1 MRILILGVNGMIG
14 HVLFN
19 YLSSNSN
26 YKTYGTVR
34 LNNESENLFKN
45 KNNVFT
51 ISMKKDAEFIRLIDK
66 ISPNLIINCLGIVKQ
81 NLSDHNYLS
90 TIYINSLLP
99 HRIAKICSKFF
110 IRLINF
116 STDCVFSGVR
126 GNYTEDDIPDPIDFY
141 GRTKLVGEVNYGNV
155 LTIRTSFIGHQIN
168 SKYGLLEWF
177 LTQKDNCKGF
187 VNAIYSGLPT
197 IEIAKILNDHII
209 FNKKLIGLYQI
220 SGNAINKYELL
231 SLINKIYGLKLNI
244 EKEHKFK
251 IDRTLNSKKFRDATG
266 YKPPNW
272 ESLIKKMYK
281 YRGFSNV

>member
-1 MRILILGVNGMIG
+1 M
-14 HVLFN
+14 
-19 YLSSNSN
+19 
-26 YKTYGTVR
+26 
-34 LNNESENLFKN
+34 
-45 KNNVFT
+45 
-51 ISMKKDAEFIRLIDK
+51 
-66 ISPNLIINCLGIVKQ
+66 C
-81 NLSDHNYLS
+81 
-90 TIYINSLLP
+90 
-99 HRIAKICSKFF
+99 
-110 IRLINF
+110 
-116 STDCVFSGVR
+116 FSGVK
-126 GNYTEDDIPDPIDFY
+126 GNYIEDDIPDPIDFY

-244 EKEHKFK
+244 EKEHEVK
-251 IDRTLNSKKFRDATG
+251 IDRSLNSKKFEDATG

-272 ESLIKKMYK
+272 ESLIKKCMNIEDFQMFK
-281 YRGFSNV
+281 SKKLLITGGTGSFGTTVVKRWLKTDIEEIRFFLEMKNKKI

>member
-19 YLSSNSN
+19 YLCLNSN
-26 YKTYGTVR
+26 YKTYGTIR
-34 LNNESENLFKN
+34 LNNQSESLFKN
-45 KNNVFT
+45 NKNVFT
-51 ISMKKDAEFIRLIDK
+51 ISMKKDTEFIRLIDK

-81 NLSDHNYLS
+81 KLSDHNYLS
-90 TIYINSLLP
+90 TIYMNSLLP
-99 HRIAKICSKFF
+99 HRIEKICRKFS

-116 STDCVFSGVR
+116 STDCVFSGVK
-126 GNYTEDDIPDPIDFY
+126 GNYIEDDIPDPIDFY

-155 LTIRTSFIGHQIN
+155 LTLRTSFIGHQIN

-187 VNAIYSGLPT
+187 VNVIYSGLPT
-197 IEIAKILNDHII
+197 IEIAKILNEHII

-220 SGNAINKYELL
+220 SGNTINKYELL
-231 SLINKIYGLKLNI
+231 SLIKNIYGLKLNI
-244 EKEHKFK
+244 EKEHKVK
-251 IDRTLNSKKFRDATG
+251 IDRSLNSKKFKDATG
-266 YKPPNW
+266 YKPSDW

>member
-19 YLSSNSN
+19 YLCLNSN
-26 YKTYGTVR
+26 YKTYGTIR
-34 LNNESENLFKN
+34 LNNQSESLFKN
-45 KNNVFT
+45 NKNVFT
-51 ISMKKDAEFIRLIDK
+51 ISMKKDTEFIRLIDK

-81 NLSDHNYLS
+81 KLSDHNYLS
-90 TIYINSLLP
+90 TIYMNSLLP
-99 HRIAKICSKFF
+99 HRIEKICRKFS

-116 STDCVFSGVR
+116 STDCVFSGVK
-126 GNYTEDDIPDPIDFY
+126 GNYKEDDIPDPIDFY

-168 SKYGLLEWF
+168 AKYGLLEWF

-209 FNKKLIGLYQI
+209 VNKKLIGLYQI

-244 EKEHKFK
+244 EKEHEVK
-251 IDRTLNSKKFRDATG
+251 IDRSLNSKKFEDATG

-272 ESLIKKMYK
+272 ESLIKKMHE

>member
-1 MRILILGVNGMIG
+1 MFR
-14 HVLFN
+14 F
-19 YLSSNSN
+19 
-26 YKTYGTVR
+26 
-34 LNNESENLFKN
+34 
-45 KNNVFT
+45 
-51 ISMKKDAEFIRLIDK
+51 
-66 ISPNLIINCLGIVKQ
+66 VKQ

-99 HRIAKICSKFF
+99 HRIAKICSKFS

-209 FNKKLIGLYQI
+209 FNKKLKGLYQI

-231 SLINKIYGLKLNI
+231 SLINKIYGLKLII
-244 EKEHKFK
+244 EKEHEVK
-251 IDRTLNSKKFRDATG
+251 IDRSLNSKKFEDAT

-272 ESLIKKMYK
+272 ESLIKK
-281 YRGFSNV
+281 

>member
-19 YLSSNSN
+19 YLCLNSN
-26 YKTYGTVR
+26 YKTYGTIR
-34 LNNESENLFKN
+34 LNNQSESLFKN
-45 KNNVFT
+45 NKNVFT
-51 ISMKKDAEFIRLIDK
+51 ISMKKDTEFIRLIDK

-81 NLSDHNYLS
+81 KLSDHNYLS
-90 TIYINSLLP
+90 TIYMNSLLP
-99 HRIAKICSKFF
+99 HRIAKICSKFS

-116 STDCVFSGVR
+116 STDCVFSGVK
-126 GNYTEDDIPDPIDFY
+126 GNYKEDDIPDPIDFY

-244 EKEHKFK
+244 EKEYEVK
-251 IDRTLNSKKFRDATG
+251 IDRSLNSKKFEDATG

-272 ESLIKKMYK
+272 ESLIKKMHEC
-281 YRGFSNV
+281 RGFSNV

>member
-1 MRILILGVNGMIG
+1 MKILILGINGMIG

-19 YLSSNSN
+19 YLCLNSN

-34 LNNESENLFKN
+34 INNQSVNLFKN
-45 KNNVFT
+45 NKNVFT
-51 ISMKKDAEFIRLIDK
+51 ISMKKDMEFIRLIDK
-66 ISPNLIINCLGIVKQ
+66 ISPNLIINCLGLVKQ

-99 HRIAKICSKFF
+99 HRIAKICSKFS

-116 STDCVFSGVR
+116 STDCVFSGAR

-209 FNKKLIGLYQI
+209 FNKKLKGLYQI

-231 SLINKIYGLKLNI
+231 SLINKIYRLNLNI
-244 EKEHKFK
+244 EKEHEVK
-251 IDRTLNSKKFRDATG
+251 IDRSLNSKKFEDATG

-272 ESLIKKMYK
+272 ESLIKKMHEC
-281 YRGFSNV
+281 RGFSNV

>member
-19 YLSSNSN
+19 YLTSNSN
-26 YKTYGTVR
+26 YKVYGTFR

-45 KNNVFT
+45 NKNVFT

-66 ISPNLIINCLGIVKQ
+66 ISPNLIINCLGLVKQ
-81 NLSDHNYLS
+81 NLSNDNYLS

-99 HRIAKICSKFF
+99 HRIAKICSKFS

-231 SLINKIYGLKLNI
+231 SLIKNIYGLKLNI
-244 EKEHKFK
+244 EKEYKVK
-251 IDRTLNSKKFRDATG
+251 IDRSLNSNKFKNATG
-266 YKPPNW
+266 YIPSNW
-272 ESLIKKMYK
+272 ESLIKKMYN